1 MELCR
6 MSLKAKTSNRNL
18 YSFLWHASFLA
29 FAQNFIDVDTI
40 IPAMIIEAGGGAMH
54 IGIMTAIMMGGS
66 SFSQLFFAPFV
77 SNVPFKKKCLL
88 FGINLRILSLLGLAV
103 ILYFFITQ
111 DHSNVLWIV
120 FLFIS
125 IFSLSGAF
133 ANISYF
139 DILGKSIDET
149 KRKTFFSSKQ
159 IIGGVIVLL
168 SAFLAKSTLTH
179 FNYPSNYA
187 VMFLIGGTALLLA
200 SGGFWNIKETES
212 SGLKMYG
219 VKDFLHRMLDE
230 IKNNKNLI
238 YFLGFI
244 NTQGI
249 VISFIPFVVL
259 YAKKSFDTQG
269 TDIGLFLLFK
279 VLGVVAV
286 SLLVLLTNKKIKYN
300 VLMYSNVLLSVLL
313 VVATMLIHDASALK
327 YVFILGGITLSIYT
341 ISMNGVLLEI
351 SNTKNRA
358 LYVGFAGAGNILPAI
373 FPLIAGGIINKLG
386 YSAFF
391 SLFILI
397 VSFAFFF
404 IYKLK
409 CDK

>member
-1 MELCR
+1 M
-6 MSLKAKTSNRNL
+6 
-18 YSFLWHASFLA
+18 
-29 FAQNFIDVDTI
+29 DVDTI

-66 SFSQLFFAPFV
+66 SFSQLFFAPFIN
-77 SNVPFKKKCLL
+77 NVPFKKRCLL
-88 FGINLRILSLLGLAV
+88 LGINLRIVSLLGLAI
-103 ILYFFITQ
+103 ILYFFITKN
-111 DHSNVLWIV
+111 HSNVLWIV

-125 IFSLSGAF
+125 IFSFSGAF
-133 ANISYF
+133 TNISYV
-139 DILGKSIDET
+139 DILGKSIDQT
-149 KRKTFFSSKQ
+149 KRKTFFSSRQ

-168 SAFLAKSTLTH
+168 SAFLAKSTLTR

-187 VMFLIGGTALLLA
+187 AMFLIGGTALWVA
-200 SGGFWNIKETES
+200 SAGFWNIRETES
-212 SGLKMYG
+212 SGIKTFG
-219 VKDFLHRMLDE
+219 IKDFLHQMLDE
-230 IKNNKNLI
+230 IKNNKKLI

-249 VISFIPFVVL
+249 VISFIPFVIL
-259 YAKKSFDTQG
+259 YAKKSFHTQG
-269 TDIGLFLLFK
+269 SDIGLFLLFK

-300 VLMYSNVLLSVLL
+300 VLLYSNVLLSVLL
-313 VVATMLIHDASALK
+313 VVSTMLINDASALK

-351 SNTKNRA
+351 SNKKNRT
-358 LYVGFAGAGNILPAI
+358 LYVGFAGAGNVVPAI

-391 SLFILI
+391 ILFILI
-397 VSFAFFF
+397 ISFSFFF
-404 IYKLK
+404 IYNLK
-409 CDK
+409 CKK

>member
-1 MELCR
+1 MN
-6 MSLKAKTSNRNL
+6 LKTKISNRNL

-29 FAQNFIDVDTI
+29 FAQNFMDVDTI

-77 SNVPFKKKCLL
+77 SNVPFKKRCLL
-88 FGINLRILSLLGLAV
+88 LGINLRIVSLLGLAI

-111 DHSNVLWIV
+111 NQSNVLWIV

-133 ANISYF
+133 TRISYV
-139 DILGKSIDET
+139 DILGKSIDQT
-149 KRKTFFSSKQ
+149 KRKTFFSSRQ
-159 IIGGVIVLL
+159 IIGGIIVLL

-187 VMFLIGGTALLLA
+187 AMFLIGGIALWVA
-200 SGGFWNIKETES
+200 SAGFWNIIETES
-212 SGLKMYG
+212 SGIKMFG
-219 VKDFLHRMLDE
+219 VKDFLHQMSDE
-230 IKNNKNLI
+230 IKNNKKLI
-238 YFLGFI
+238 YSLGFI

-249 VISFIPFVVL
+249 VISFIPFVIL
-259 YAKKSFDTQG
+259 YAKKNFHTQG
-269 TDIGLFLLFK
+269 SDIGLFLLFK

-286 SLLVLLTNKKIKYN
+286 SLLVLLANKKIKYN
-300 VLMYSNVLLSVLL
+300 VLLYSNVLLSVLL
-313 VVATMLIHDASALK
+313 AVSTMLINDASALK

-351 SNTKNRA
+351 SNKKNRA
-358 LYVGFAGAGNILPAI
+358 LYVGFAGAGNIVPAI
-373 FPLIAGGIINKLG
+373 FPLISGAIINKLG

-391 SLFILI
+391 ILFILI
-397 VSFAFFF
+397 VSFSFFF
-404 IYKLK
+404 IYNLK
-409 CDK
+409 CKK